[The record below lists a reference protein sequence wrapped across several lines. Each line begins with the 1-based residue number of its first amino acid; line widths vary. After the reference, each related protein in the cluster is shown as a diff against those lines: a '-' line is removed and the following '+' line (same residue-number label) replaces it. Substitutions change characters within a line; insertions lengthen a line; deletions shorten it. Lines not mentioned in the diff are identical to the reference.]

1 MAEFGMPFDMP
12 QNPENPEDYLFSAA
26 EERMRIGAEMT
37 DGIFPEIRLITT
49 DATAPEQ
56 VIGNSLVVT
65 AGEGLNVV
73 LGKGTAL
80 CGSTFYFNTES
91 KTIPVEAGTND
102 IVVELNLANS
112 NISVINQP
120 RTTGNIEDSL
130 IRTASRWQIA
140 LATVTVPEGSE
151 CVDFSMI
158 TDHRLNTTACSSPD
172 GRPVCGLV
180 GSALQLSSQMFLD
193 EWEYIKGKL
202 AEDPAVSLQFQ
213 IGDLNNLKT
222 KNKSNHV
229 AAINEVA
236 NRHIEY
242 DSEIIFEG
250 SASSLRTAWPCTITG
265 QANTIIPANTLV
277 KSSGEYS
284 YYIWQ
289 DITIDSS
296 GIGTGFLVSNKV
308 TSGSHNFDFI
318 LNEHTYNLVAYDSNK
333 QQQCPELLHPLSDYD
348 FLVILSS
355 YSSRWC
361 FGATHPVKQMMAQ
374 LNEKGYCTV
383 YMQGYNSSSVD
394 SVNFQRNITSNN
406 YAIGYSGW
414 FKVYGIKTRITN

>member
-202 AEDPAVSLQFQ
+202 AEDPAASLQFQ

-229 AAINEVA
+229 AAINEVLESA
-236 NRHIEY
+236 KMTITTL
-242 DSEIIFEG
+242 FEG
-250 SASSLRTAWPCTITG
+250 SGTASTETFTLIDNVSNYDLIITLYTANG
-265 QANTIIPANTLV
+265 STLNFGAYPPEYLMSGV
-277 KSSGEYS
+277 ELSVSVDDDNRSATYSSDGTSVTLES
-284 YYIWQ
+284 HNGILKP
-289 DITIDSS
+289 S
-296 GIGTGFLVSNKV
+296 GI
-308 TSGSHNFDFI
+308 
-318 LNEHTYNLVAYDSNK
+318 
-333 QQQCPELLHPLSDYD
+333 
-348 FLVILSS
+348 
-355 YSSRWC
+355 
-361 FGATHPVKQMMAQ
+361 
-374 LNEKGYCTV
+374 
-383 YMQGYNSSSVD
+383 
-394 SVNFQRNITSNN
+394 
-406 YAIGYSGW
+406 
-414 FKVYGIKTRITN
+414 VYGIKLGG